1 MFFCR
6 GQALF
11 FREQRITG
19 AEESIS
25 FNALTGLSC
34 YDWYKRRW
42 LSKSCFNALMGLSCY
57 LSVHTLKWW
66 SCVSMPSWAWV
77 VTARMSNILNFSWY
91 FLCIPAIY
99 KCILAYLPIFFNQLS
114 KFLRCE
120 SPSTFL
126 RTCLSHHSFIIFL
139 VTNTNTLFSGLYL
152 ISTYLG
158 WKRKPGKDISNTL
171 FSGLYLISTQQ
182 ACRPWEWGNRIQ
194 YLILGLIPHFYSSF
208 SHPITPG
215 FSPNTLFSGL
225 YLISTVPLQ
234 KPRFY
239 AVFRACFCR
248 YLSEYSD
255 NSRFSCM
262 LTFWTYL
269 MRCTYPWH

>member
-1 MFFCR
+1 
-6 GQALF
+6 
-11 FREQRITG
+11 
-19 AEESIS
+19 
-25 FNALTGLSC
+25 
-34 YDWYKRRW
+34 
-42 LSKSCFNALMGLSCY
+42 
-57 LSVHTLKWW
+57 
-66 SCVSMPSWAWV
+66 MPSWAWV

-99 KCILAYLPIFFNQLS
+99 RCILAHLPIFFNQLS

-126 RTCLSHHSFIIFL
+126 GTCLSHHSFIIFL
-139 VTNTNTLFSGLYL
+139 VTNTNTLLSGLYL
-152 ISTYLG
+152 ISTKIEY
-158 WKRKPGKDISNTL
+158 N
-171 FSGLYLISTQQ
+171 
-182 ACRPWEWGNRIQ
+182 GNVFVANLCQ
-194 YLILGLIPHFYSSF
+194 CPLGLIPHFYDTDLDTEDE
-208 SHPITPG
+208 PDECV
-215 FSPNTLFSGL
+215 NALSGL

-239 AVFRACFCR
+239 AVSRACFCR

-269 MRCTYPWH
+269 MRCTYPWHWIKYSTNYNRCHPIFSLSW